1 MFAPTRTN
9 FSDSAFPI
17 GGFESYV
24 FQQIREKIPI
34 IDACI
39 QKIIRLVG
47 EFEIVCDD
55 EECQREIDSFL
66 KDVRVGGSVT
76 GIKQF
81 ICCYLE
87 QLLVYGNAIG
97 EIVPNKDFDGVG
109 YLYNAHAENV
119 FVKEGATP
127 FDLEFFVKQGIETIK
142 IPNND
147 YILFTPLNPKS
158 GEITGNSILEGL
170 DFIGEILLKIYS
182 AIGKSF
188 ERIGDLRY
196 AVTYNPK
203 GEISPTTAK
212 EIAED
217 LSTRWSEVMSRKGGS
232 QISDFMAVGDVSV
245 KVIGAEN
252 DIFEVKEPIRCLLE
266 QIIAKLGI
274 PPFML
279 GISWSSTERMSKQ
292 QSDILT
298 SEIKNYRQLLS
309 PVAEKICR
317 LHLAMKGMFCGID
330 VRWQSISLDDEVEIA
345 EARLISARAMEIEE
359 KGE

>member
-1 MFAPTRTN
+1 MF
-9 FSDSAFPI
+9 D
-17 GGFESYV
+17 
-24 FQQIREKIPI
+24 QIREKIPI

-47 EFEIVCDD
+47 EFTVVCDD
-55 EECQREIDSFL
+55 EQCQKEIDKLLSE
-66 KDVRVGGSVT
+66 VRVGGSVT

-81 ICCYLE
+81 FCCYLQ

-97 EIVPNKDFDGVG
+97 EIVPNNDFSGVG
-109 YLYNAHAENV
+109 YLYNASADNV
-119 FVKEGATP
+119 FVKEGDAP
-127 FDLEFFVKQGIETIK
+127 FDLDFYVRNGLETRKVI
-142 IPNND
+142 NND

-158 GEITGNSILEGL
+158 GEIIGNSILEGI
-170 DFIGEILLKIYS
+170 DFISEILLKIYK

-196 AVTYNPK
+196 AVTYNPQ
-203 GEISPTTAK
+203 GEISPTAAK

-217 LSTRWSEVMSRKGGS
+217 LSQRWSEVMSRGSGS
-232 QISDFMAVGDVSV
+232 QVSDFMAVGDVSV
-245 KVIGAEN
+245 KVIGSDN
-252 DIFEVKEPIRCLLE
+252 DIVEVKEPIRCLLE
-266 QIIAKLGI
+266 QIVAKLGI

-292 QSDILT
+292 QADILT

-317 LHLAMKGMFCGID
+317 MHLAMKGMFCNVNIE
-330 VRWQSISLDDEVEIA
+330 WQSISLDDEVELA
-345 EARLISARAMEIEE
+345 QARLITAQAKEIEE
-359 KGE
+359 KGEEQ